1 VHALGAGVQT
11 LSTVPFSRA
20 GGFLK
25 ARCCGEK
32 GASAQCSTGG
42 WACWAQAMSVWH
54 AFHEVPC
61 VYDHADR
68 EVRTVVVS
76 SAVATTREDHGD
88 VTTMAAAAAGGR
100 FALAGE
106 GSGVGGGGR
115 LFAWQRCTS
124 QPSLLQLREA
134 AAVAGAAETRLSL
147 DFSSPVLHVAAAEAE
162 GDTVG
167 AAVHHSAAVEW
178 FVLYILTA
186 DHALHLL
193 TIHVPKA
200 GCAALAAVTQADV
213 ATAVAHTRDEAMR
226 HLGSPTALAGG
237 PRTRGGGG
245 GAGALLGGFN
255 GSVL

>member
-1 VHALGAGVQT
+1 
-11 LSTVPFSRA
+11 
-20 GGFLK
+20 
-25 ARCCGEK
+25 
-32 GASAQCSTGG
+32 
-42 WACWAQAMSVWH
+42 MSVWH

-61 VYDHADR
+61 LYDHADGD
-68 EVRTVVVS
+68 VRTVVVS
-76 SAVATTREDHGD
+76 NAVTTTRYGHSEATT
-88 VTTMAAAAAGGR
+88 TAAAVAAGGR

-115 LFAWQRCTS
+115 LFAWQRCAS
-124 QPSLLQLREA
+124 QPSVLQLREA
-134 AAVAGAAETRLSL
+134 AAVAGAAETRLRL
-147 DFSSPVLHVAAAEAE
+147 HFSSPVLRVAAAEAD

-167 AAVHHSAAVEW
+167 AAAHHSTADHALEW

-193 TIHVPKA
+193 TIRVPKA

-213 ATAVAHTRDEAMR
+213 ATAVAHARDEATR

>member
-1 VHALGAGVQT
+1 
-11 LSTVPFSRA
+11 
-20 GGFLK
+20 
-25 ARCCGEK
+25 
-32 GASAQCSTGG
+32 
-42 WACWAQAMSVWH
+42 MSVWH

-68 EVRTVVVS
+68 DVRTVAVS
-76 SAVATTREDHGD
+76 SAVTATRDDHSEATTA
-88 VTTMAAAAAGGR
+88 AAAAAGGR

-115 LFAWQRCTS
+115 LFTWQRSAS
-124 QPSLLQLREA
+124 QPSVLQLREA
-134 AAVAGAAETRLSL
+134 AAVTGAAETRLRL
-147 DFSSPVLHVAAAEAE
+147 DFSSPVLRVAASEAD

-167 AAVHHSAAVEW
+167 AAAAAAAATHHSAALEW

-193 TIHVPKA
+193 TIRVPKA

-213 ATAVAHTRDEAMR
+213 ATAVAHTRDEATR